1 MLTLE
6 TDCRHCSHE
15 RVCVK
20 KLDYNSYIC
29 EIKQTERSIPDSVKV
44 TISCGDFSESVATPR
59 SESSLSGLCCAPGW
73 GDDRPSVEYST
84 GV

>member
-15 RVCVK
+15 RVCAK
-20 KLDYNSYIC
+20 KTDYNSYIF
-29 EIKQTERSIPDSVKV
+29 EIEQIERFIPDNVKV
-44 TISCGDFSESVATPR
+44 GISCGDFSESV
-59 SESSLSGLCCAPGW
+59 SSPKSGSGICCAPGW
-73 GDDRPSVEYST
+73 GNDRPSVEYST